1 MKVVYWEEIETKW
14 ALSKKKRCTCGSHKY
29 EIVHV
34 YDEALTTSRC
44 VIRCPKCGRETY
56 EWNTEEY
63 AMRDW
68 CEWK

>member
-14 ALSKKKRCTCGSHKY
+14 AFSKKKRCTCGSHKY
-29 EIVHV
+29 EIV
-34 YDEALTTSRC
+34 YIGKDALSLNKC

-56 EWNTEEY
+56 EWHTKEY
-63 AMRDW
+63 AMREW